1 MMNKQTR
8 MDVYSDH
15 QVPMDVACFCRTRKF
30 MPSAVALGSA
40 LRAKD
45 AAQAALDKAHED
57 LEKAEAVVKSRVQA
71 MESTMREMG
80 EK

>member
-1 MMNKQTR
+1 MNKLTR

-15 QVPMDVACFCRTRKF
+15 QVPMDVACFCRTRRF

-40 LRAKD
+40 LRSKD
-45 AAQAALDKAHED
+45 AAKAALDKAQKALED
-57 LEKAEAVVKSRVQA
+57 AEASVAYRVA
-71 MESTMREMG
+71 EMEATMRQMG

>member
-1 MMNKQTR
+1 MMDKATR

-15 QVPMDVACFCRTRKF
+15 QVPMDVACFCRTRRF

-40 LRAKD
+40 LRTKN
-45 AAQAALDKAHED
+45 AAQAALED
-57 LEKAEAVVKSRVQA
+57 AQRAVDHAEQEVKTRVA
-71 MESTMREMG
+71 SMEATMRQMG

>member
-1 MMNKQTR
+1 MDKATR

-15 QVPMDVACFCRTRKF
+15 QVPMDVACFCRTRRF

-45 AAQAALDKAHED
+45 SAKAALDRAQQD
-57 LEKAEAVVKSRVQA
+57 LDAAETEVKSRVLA
-71 MESTMREMG
+71 MEATMRQMG

>member
-1 MMNKQTR
+1 MDKLTR

-15 QVPMDVACFCRTRKF
+15 QVPMDVACFCRTRRF

-45 AAQAALDKAHED
+45 DAKAALDRAQQE
-57 LEKAEAVVKSRVQA
+57 LTRAEALVKSRVHS
-71 MESTMREMG
+71 MEETMRAMG

>member
-1 MMNKQTR
+1 MDKATR

-15 QVPMDVACFCRTRKF
+15 QVPMDVACFCRTRRF
-30 MPSAVALGSA
+30 MPSAVALGSS

-45 AAQAALDKAHED
+45 AAKAALDKAQQD
-57 LEKAEAVVKSRVQA
+57 LDAAETEVKSRVLA
-71 MESTMREMG
+71 MEETMRQMG